1 MTNQDKS
8 IIAKE
13 MFRLAGDGKKRK
25 DVTFKYSQVGL
36 SNKLGISNA
45 YVSNM
50 IGGKWDNISDAMW
63 RKVQAILRID
73 FDWNIAPTFNYIEIT
88 KLLEKSK
95 KEKLTVGISYN
106 AGAGKSQAYIDFD
119 RLNHNVIYVECKNY
133 WKTKSYAKNLLNV
146 AGLESDGT
154 LEEMVDTFINHV
166 MGLENPVIIIDQMDK
181 LKDGAFDLF
190 MDMYNDL
197 FRCCSFFVSG
207 VPALKKRILRGA
219 KNDKIGYRE
228 VYSRLHRIFI
238 SLEELDLEDVRAIC
252 QANGITDEEQISLI
266 FNQCEGDLRVV
277 RKEVRKYFILQEVV

>member
-36 SNKLGISNA
+36 SHKLGISNA
-45 YVSNM
+45 SVSNM
-50 IGGKWDNISDAMW
+50 IAGKWDSISDAMW

-73 FDWNIAPTFNYIEIT
+73 FDWNIAETFNYTEIIT
-88 KLLEKSK
+88 LLEKSK
-95 KEKLTVGISYN
+95 KEKLTVGISYD

-133 WKTKSYAKNLLNV
+133 WKTKSYAKNLLNA
-146 AGLESDGT
+146 AGMEAEGT
-154 LEEMVDTFINHV
+154 LEQMVDTFIGHV

-228 VYSRLHRIFI
+228 VFSRLHKNFVT
-238 SLEELDLEDVRAIC
+238 LADVDLEDVTAIC
-252 QANGITDEEQISLI
+252 QANGLTDEEEISLI
-266 FNQCEGDLRVV
+266 FNQCDGDLRIV
-277 RKEVRKYFILQEVV
+277 RKDVKKHFILQEAI